1 MSGMGI
7 GNSIALGTLGFI
19 ITVESLVVCFMVYR
33 YRTLRTFNNGFV
45 VSLVLSDILFGA
57 VLLPVII
64 YDANSLAAG
73 FLVAVI
79 LMANVTNMFAVTL
92 DRFLAVMKPLIY
104 HVTMA
109 KHFTKIVVLA
119 WVLPIAITLIPV
131 AYDGDRSRPGHKIY
145 LFGILIIGILIPY
158 IFILVAYVMIFRE
171 VSRQVRKLAKLQNIR
186 FDQDALKEGKRVT
199 GEARMARVFALIAG
213 IFVLT
218 WLPVVYMT
226 VVEAIDRFETLVPEV
241 LATISWYTLCMGSV
255 TNAPIYAL
263 FKSDF
268 RKAFQKMLRL
278 RKTRFQCLQET
289 SSSLLPQTSDR
300 RTKSTNDKHQLHS
313 PKSPK
318 SPKSKKSSCSQTSQH

>member
-1 MSGMGI
+1 MSMSI

-64 YDANSLAAG
+64 HDAASLAAG

-119 WVLPIAITLIPV
+119 WLLPIGITLIPI
-131 AYDGDRSRPGHKIY
+131 AYDGDRTRSAHKIY

-171 VSRQVRKLAKLQNIR
+171 VSRQVRNLAKLQNLR

-226 VVEAIDRFETLVPEV
+226 TVEAIGRSVETLVPEV
-241 LATISWYTLCMGSV
+241 LTTISWYTLCMGSI

-318 SPKSKKSSCSQTSQH
+318 TPKSKKPSLQTSQH